1 MRVLACLVLLP
12 TALAA
17 QAAPAAISATAAPAR
32 PPVPALAF
40 RGFAP
45 GTSFR
50 DFAQVARSLA
60 DRDTMVCQT
69 SRRTARLMECGVR
82 IRDPQD
88 SVRFYVAAHFVD
100 QKVDLIAFTDS
111 GVTGLVTRTQRDLTR
126 RFGRADSVGR
136 GMWQWRR
143 EGMVARLTWR
153 GRGERRW
160 ISFTLTHPATMN
172 QVRNL
177 VPPPKAPTPPAR
189 Q

>member
-1 MRVLACLVLLP
+1 MRVVACLLLLALP
-12 TALAA
+12 AALAA
-17 QAAPAAISATAAPAR
+17 QAAPVAVVAPPAR
-32 PPVPALAF
+32 PPVPALAY

-45 GTSFR
+45 GGSFR
-50 DFAQVARSLA
+50 SFAQVARSLA
-60 DRDTMVCQT
+60 DRDTLVCQT

-82 IRDPQD
+82 IRDPED
-88 SVRFYVAAHFVD
+88 SVRYYVAAHFVD
-100 QKVDLIAFTDS
+100 QQVDLIAFTDS

-143 EGMVARLTWR
+143 EGVVARLTWR

-160 ISFTLTHPATMN
+160 ISFTLMHPATIN
-172 QVRNL
+172 QVRAL
-177 VPPPKAPTPPAR
+177 VPASKAPAR